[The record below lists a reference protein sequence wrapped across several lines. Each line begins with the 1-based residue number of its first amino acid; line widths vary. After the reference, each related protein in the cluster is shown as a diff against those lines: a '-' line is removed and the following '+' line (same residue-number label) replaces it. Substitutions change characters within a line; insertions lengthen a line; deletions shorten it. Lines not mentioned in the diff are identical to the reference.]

1 MMLDDIETYPLRP
14 GHKAK
19 TGPSAEAA
27 ASMQRDSATLRSDC
41 LRWIIQHGDSTA
53 DECADGLGESV
64 LSIRPRFT
72 EMLRLGEIMDSG
84 ERRKNRSNRSATVW
98 RVPS

>member
-1 MMLDDIETYPLRP
+1 MMLDDLETYPLRP

-27 ASMQRDSATLRSDC
+27 ASMRRDSAKLRSDC
-41 LRWIIQHGDSTA
+41 LRWIVQHGDSTA
-53 DECADGLGESV
+53 DECAEGLGESV

-98 RVPS
+98 RVPA